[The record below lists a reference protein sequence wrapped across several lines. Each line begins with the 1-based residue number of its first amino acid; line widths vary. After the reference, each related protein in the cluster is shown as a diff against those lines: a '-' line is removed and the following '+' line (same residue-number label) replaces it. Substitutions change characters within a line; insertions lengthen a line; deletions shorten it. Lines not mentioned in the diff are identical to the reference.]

1 MPTTRAKAH
10 SASNGGDDAATA
22 GTKHE
27 LADKKDQK
35 TTKKQKTLE
44 ETVENGNDKS
54 SAKEEKDD
62 QPKAKRTKTD
72 DGAKTKTTPKK
83 SKAEAKVEE
92 KDDEH
97 EVGANGKKDDS
108 ATKTNDKSEAKSTSK
123 SDDKPSGTSLSSTTT
138 TSPSILEKGTIYFFL
153 RGRVNNPSPS
163 SITEIARTY
172 ILLRPNTTASKARL
186 LAVPKKTL
194 PTTGRER
201 WISFVEKTSL
211 SLSDLQSSFLEGN
224 EYETKTR
231 GTQHTPAARPE
242 GEGVYAII
250 SKPGGR
256 ESHLVYLLTRPKEL
270 GEVHV
275 KLGLKERGSWV
286 VTTRNPEYPPP
297 GGAGRLP
304 EGPEFPE
311 EVKKDFHSL
320 RWAPTKP
327 DHLDVEG
334 AQVLL
339 VGESS
344 GIEKATEPQGKGE
357 EEDPK
362 EELEELAEEDEKRM
376 ESLGEDDSEAIFKDL
391 RADAD
396 ALPEMQSEFG
406 E

>member
-10 SASNGGDDAATA
+10 SASNGGDDTTATA

-27 LADKKDQK
+27 LADKNDQK
-35 TTKKQKTLE
+35 TAKKQKTLE
-44 ETVENGNDKS
+44 ETVDNGNDKS
-54 SAKEEKDD
+54 GAKKEEKAID
-62 QPKAKRTKTD
+62 QPKAKQTKED
-72 DGAKTKTTPKK
+72 DEPKAKTTPKK
-83 SKAEAKVEE
+83 AKVEAEGEE
-92 KDDEH
+92 KDDEYKA
-97 EVGANGKKDDS
+97 EVNGKKDDS
-108 ATKTNDKSEAKSTSK
+108 ATKTDDKSTSK
-123 SDDKPSGTSLSSTTT
+123 SDDKPSDTSL
-138 TSPSILEKGTIYFFL
+138 SILEKGTIYFFL
-153 RGRVNNPSPS
+153 RGRVNVPSPT
-163 SITEIARTY
+163 SISEIARTY
-172 ILLRPNTTASKARL
+172 ILLRPNTTSTKARL

-194 PTTGRER
+194 PTSGRER

-250 SKPGGR
+250 SKGR

-270 GEVHV
+270 GEVQV

-286 VTTRNPEYPPP
+286 VTTRNPEFPPP

-311 EVKKDFHSL
+311 EVKKDFRGL

-327 DHLDVEG
+327 SHLDVEG

-344 GIEKATEPQGKGE
+344 GIEKATEAPESEEKGG
-357 EEDPK
+357 EDPK

-391 RADAD
+391 RADAE